1 MRIVPTRD
9 NILAASSE
17 TGLMAYLFDI
27 AGTRA
32 LHRDTAF
39 LAAVA
44 ELVRTGECAFLSE
57 KDWAFLQT
65 TSGRDFFRGMS
76 LLCELIPFLSI
87 GHQDMMRLVSTLVHL
102 GGQDLAANLP
112 NRALRDWCSAEQSRI
127 RAIIDDA
134 RAGEELAIE
143 HLCFALE
150 AGAQISEAL
159 EFLRKD
165 SGPMAQ
171 IQAATALGRMP
182 LDSESAKSALQLLSE
197 VATNTEEPLLR
208 NNALLAGC
216 AILEGNPQLLR
227 QDAEHIL
234 STVLADP
241 SPETLDVLSELI
253 LRHGSSL
260 SRAETESIMSALQL
274 VSAEHHGTIQR
285 IDTSTPNLVSG
296 GHFDTLSSAI
306 AELIRR
312 SKGKLS
318 LNSFPTFRD
327 ELITNDGKRFGKLTV
342 DWLAEGNPFLC
353 SSLAEQFSAVEGR
366 SQAFDL
372 ERCDLPTG
380 AQDQYFLCR
389 KAVGHLFH
397 APVAAAS
404 IIVSVLRHSDDHIAD
419 GLLALL
425 NWPLLASF
433 GGELVDF
440 LNDAVQRHPE
450 PVIVRI
456 QEALAWKKQLIDQ
469 LDGIESLV
477 ELHPTEIHR
486 HIAQIHSSQ
495 QFSQAVKESM
505 KQSILRQLVTTQH
518 ILYGETSSIY
528 VQEPEGGT
536 RRVDMEMNKHSVS
549 LEYPQMAIFDPEGL
563 QQTLHI
569 FKFEQRVNP

>member
-1 MRIVPTRD
+1 
-9 NILAASSE
+9 
-17 TGLMAYLFDI
+17 MAYLFDI

-32 LHRDTAF
+32 LHRDAAF
-39 LAAVA
+39 LAMVA

-57 KDWAFLQT
+57 KDWAFLRT
-65 TSGRDFFRGMS
+65 KSGRDFFRGMS

-112 NRALRDWCSAEQSRI
+112 NRAFRDWCSAEQSRI
-127 RAIIDDA
+127 RAVIDDA
-134 RAGEELAIE
+134 RSGEDLSIE

-150 AGAQISEAL
+150 AGVQIPEAL
-159 EFLRKD
+159 EFLCRD

-197 VATNTEEPLLR
+197 VATKTQYPVLR
-208 NNALLAGC
+208 NNALLASF
-216 AILEGNPQLLR
+216 AILERNPQLLR
-227 QDAEHIL
+227 KDAKRIL
-234 STVLADP
+234 SAALADP
-241 SPETLDVLSELI
+241 SAETLDVLSELI
-253 LRHGSSL
+253 LRHGSNL
-260 SRAETESIMSALQL
+260 SRAETGSIMSTLRL
-274 VSAEHHGTIQR
+274 VDAEHQGTLQR
-285 IDTSTPNLVSG
+285 IDSSTPNLVSG
-296 GHFDTLSSAI
+296 GHFDALSSGI

-312 SKGKLS
+312 SKGKLT

-327 ELITNDGKRFGKLTV
+327 ELITSDEKRFWKLTL

-353 SSLAEQFSAVEGR
+353 SSLAEQFSAVDGK

-372 ERCDLPTG
+372 KRCDLP
-380 AQDQYFLCR
+380 AEAEDQYFLCR

-404 IIVSVLRHSDDHIAD
+404 IIVSVLRHGDDHIAD

-433 GGELVDF
+433 GGELIDF
-440 LNDAVQRHPE
+440 LNDAVRRHPE
-450 PVIVRI
+450 PIIVRI
-456 QEALAWKKQLIDQ
+456 QEALARKKQLIDQ

-477 ELHPTEIHR
+477 ELHPTEIRR

-495 QFSQAVKESM
+495 QFSQAMKESM
-505 KQSILRQLVTTQH
+505 ERSILRQLVTTQH

-563 QQTLHI
+563 QQTLHM
-569 FKFEQRVNP
+569 FKFEQRVNS